1 MFVHK
6 SQYSEIRIL
15 ILFLFDRILVEPIYV
30 DIPTMHLLTYYPNL
44 DVNPG
49 KNSGFLLPQLT
60 TTATNHVS
68 IPLYATTISQKP
80 TITPVK
86 QAYQIQY
93 APKYNAVPGASSTKV
108 NI

>member
-1 MFVHK
+1 
-6 SQYSEIRIL
+6 
-15 ILFLFDRILVEPIYV
+15 
-30 DIPTMHLLTYYPNL
+30 MHLLTYYPNL

-49 KNSGFLLPQLT
+49 KNNGFFLPQLT
-60 TTATNHVS
+60 TTASNHIS

-86 QAYQIQY
+86 QTYQIQY

-108 NI
+108 NIKEERNF

>member
-1 MFVHK
+1 MH
-6 SQYSEIRIL
+6 
-15 ILFLFDRILVEPIYV
+15 LVEPIYV

-49 KNSGFLLPQLT
+49 KNNGFFLPQLT
-60 TTATNHVS
+60 TTASNHIS

-86 QAYQIQY
+86 QTYQIQY

-108 NI
+108 NIKEERNF